1 MREENRTVDRE
12 IAAIGSRQYG
22 NITRE
27 QLITLDVSSS
37 AIGRRVDKGQLIAQ
51 YRGVYRIGHT
61 APSTEAR
68 YMAAVLAAGEGALL
82 AGRAAAHLMRLLKG
96 APPPPEVLAVTERRI
111 KGVHVTRTSAID
123 ACDATEWQGIPTTTV
138 ARTLVELAARLPEP
152 VLARACHEAQVL
164 YRTQPE

>member
-61 APSTEAR
+61 APSTEAT

-82 AGRAAAHLMRLLKG
+82 SGRAAAHLMRLLNG
-96 APPPPEVLAVTERRI
+96 APPPPEVIAPKERRI
-111 KGVHVTRTSAID
+111 DGVESRHERHID
-123 ACDATEWQGIPTTTV
+123 PRDRAVWQGIPTTTV
-138 ARTLVELAARLPEP
+138 ARTLVDLAADLPGHA
-152 VLARACHEAQVL
+152 LGG
-164 YRTQPE
+164 